1 MGVWP
6 LQGEETLYTVV
17 GFSIHIKVKEHK
29 VMAHTY
35 RRADRYTVSL
45 PTTLNDEVMR
55 RFDFEALIK
64 SIVKLGEYG
73 KSFKTS
79 KTQKQVIVDSSA
91 SYHMISDTKL
101 FSNVKRKLG
110 NVIIAN

>member
-1 MGVWP
+1 MVVWP
-6 LQGEETLYTVV
+6 LQGEETLCTVV

-45 PTTLNDEVMR
+45 PTTLNDKVMR

-64 SIVKLGEYG
+64 KIVKLGEYG
-73 KSFKTS
+73 KSFKIS

-101 FSNVKRKLG
+101 FVNVKT
-110 NVIIAN
+110 